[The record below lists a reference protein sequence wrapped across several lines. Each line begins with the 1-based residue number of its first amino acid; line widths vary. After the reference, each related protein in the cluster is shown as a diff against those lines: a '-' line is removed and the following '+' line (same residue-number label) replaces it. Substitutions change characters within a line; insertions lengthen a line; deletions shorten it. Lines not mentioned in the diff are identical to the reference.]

1 MEFTYGAYQNLVEL
15 ILNCGY
21 EVCDYFNI
29 KNKKKAVILRHDID
43 QSIEDALK
51 FAKIENDL
59 GVSSTYF
66 VLLTSD
72 FYNVCS
78 KKSYEL
84 INKIYSLGHDIGLHF
99 DETVYDNLNDE
110 EYIGCVLKEVNLL
123 SEIVGLPIESVS
135 MHRPSVKTLQS
146 DYKMPNII
154 NSYSKIFFNNYKY
167 LSDSRR
173 HWREPVNE
181 IINSEEYNKLHILTH
196 PFWYN
201 DDEISLHDTLFNFIS
216 DAQKDRYNML
226 DDNFRNLY
234 KVIKNTF

>member
-1 MEFTYGAYQNLVEL
+1 MKFTYNAYKEL
-15 ILNCGY
+15 INLL
-21 EVCDYFNI
+21 I
-29 KNKKKAVILRHDID
+29 KKKYKICNYKESLKYDKVVILRHDVD
-43 QSIEDALK
+43 QSIEKAVK
-51 FAKIENDL
+51 FAELEKMM
-59 GVSSTYF
+59 GVQSTYF